1 MTTTQ
6 QAAALASLHD
16 MTHTQAGACFA
27 RLAGILATDPRHP
40 AELLHRAALAA
51 AALTSP
57 TGCPGRLIDAA
68 EALASEA
75 AARIPS
81 AWRMATA
88 AHH

>member
-1 MTTTQ
+1 MTTTT
-6 QAAALASLHD
+6 QAAALATLQSL
-16 MTHTQAGACFA
+16 THAQAGACFA

-40 AELLHRAALAA
+40 AELVHRAAVAA

-57 TGCPGRLIDAA
+57 KGCPGRMIDAA

-75 AARIPS
+75 ATLTPA

-88 AHH
+88 AH